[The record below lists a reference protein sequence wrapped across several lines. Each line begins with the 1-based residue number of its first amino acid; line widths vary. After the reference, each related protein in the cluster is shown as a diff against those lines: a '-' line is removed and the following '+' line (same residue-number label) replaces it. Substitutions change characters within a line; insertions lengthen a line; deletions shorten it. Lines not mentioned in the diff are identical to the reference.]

1 MSGPSLSPH
10 AVTIEEMLDKFAL
23 EQLVITYCHG
33 IDRQDLKLVRS
44 LYWDDAIDDHGPM
57 FYGNPDEYVAW
68 LPSMLK
74 NWDATAHVI
83 HNTLYLVDGDK
94 AEGEVW
100 MTAYHR
106 TADLKREIIAHGR
119 YIDQYQKRDGIW
131 KFHRRSLALDWMDD
145 HEIPPRPEGGIDDG
159 VNLGRSSADDPA
171 YKRLP
176 LFARQRQS

>member
-1 MSGPSLSPH
+1 MPGPSLSPRRIT
-10 AVTIEEMLDKFAL
+10 VEEMLDKFAL
-23 EQLVITYCHG
+23 EELVVTYCHG

-74 NWDATAHVI
+74 NWDGTAHVV
-83 HNTLYLVDGDK
+83 HNSLYLVDGDN

-106 TADLKREIIAHGR
+106 TADKKREIIAHGR
-119 YIDQYQKRDGIW
+119 YIDQYQKRDGVW
-131 KFHRRSLALDWMDD
+131 KFYRRSLALDWMDE
-145 HEIPPRPEGGIDDG
+145 HEIPERPAGGIDDG
-159 VNLGRSSADDPA
+159 VNLAQGSAQDPV

-176 LFARQRQS
+176 MFARQRQR